1 MCGGSCGDEYK
12 LESYSVNNGNVRRK
26 CHMKKGKEERRRW
39 KENSVLTN
47 GDNNSEA
54 GSETGASGGGGEEEG
69 EPAEKGDRSHLVVW
83 QVALPQSPNKM
94 NPNMLF

>member
-1 MCGGSCGDEYK
+1 MRLWKVLGSILTVMLMENENAEYIFLIK
-12 LESYSVNNGNVRRK
+12 LI
-26 CHMKKGKEERRRW
+26 
-39 KENSVLTN
+39 NSVL

-54 GSETGASGGGGEEEG
+54 GSETGASGGGGGEEEG

>member
-1 MCGGSCGDEYK
+1 MGSILTVMLLENENAKYIFLIK
-12 LESYSVNNGNVRRK
+12 LI
-26 CHMKKGKEERRRW
+26 
-39 KENSVLTN
+39 NSVS

-54 GSETGASGGGGEEEG
+54 GSETGASGGGGGEEEG

>member
-1 MCGGSCGDEYK
+1 MRLWKVLGSILTVMLMENENAEDIFLIK
-12 LESYSVNNGNVRRK
+12 LI
-26 CHMKKGKEERRRW
+26 
-39 KENSVLTN
+39 NSVL

-54 GSETGASGGGGEEEG
+54 GSETGASGGGGGEEEG